1 MSSREASSRAAN
13 ISYQEV
19 AAAIETLIVEGNTVT
34 NINIRRVLA
43 RNYPLSEHRGSP
55 NKVQEYMNQFFE
67 NNSYDAL
74 FRESHLSSEL
84 TGALVAEIKK
94 HMGTLQTQI
103 HHRLNSA
110 ESDREQFLLEL
121 TQMTD
126 DRDNHL
132 ARIKAM
138 EVSHA
143 SAIKTHEIEEGI
155 LKERVERAE
164 KDYLKVKSDL
174 ENTNKLLEGKIGLL
188 AVAEEKAKPANEL
201 RARLDAAEQKNSEYF
216 SDLQKKN
223 EELIATL
230 KLKAEL
236 EIKFLSLE
244 ASPGRTKP
252 K

>member
-55 NKVQEYMNQFFE
+55 NKVQEYMNQYFE

-110 ESDREQFLLEL
+110 ESDREQFLQEL

-138 EVSHA
+138 EVSQA
-143 SAIKTHEIEEGI
+143 SEIKAQEIEGGR
-155 LKERVERAE
+155 LKERIERAE
-164 KDYLKVKSDL
+164 KDYLKVKADL
-174 ENTNKLLEGKIGLL
+174 DDANKLLEGKIGLL
-188 AVAEEKAKPANEL
+188 AVAEEKAKPAVDL
-201 RARLDAAEQKNSEYF
+201 KDRLDAAEQKNSDYF
-216 SDLQKKN
+216 DVIQKLN
-223 EELIATL
+223 RELLDALKEKTEL
-230 KLKAEL
+230 KLKL
-236 EIKFLSLE
+236 LSHE
-244 ASPGRTKP
+244 NSSNRQRTK
-252 K
+252 